1 MVPVVVGIVALAVGI
16 AAGFLIR
23 KTMAAS
29 DAQSIE
35 ARAQKALLEAER
47 EADATRVRAIQEA
60 REESATIRREAEEDV
75 RARRDEISR
84 LESRILESE
93 TDLRTR
99 VSTIES
105 KTLELQE
112 RDEKLQFVREQLAKA
127 ADQHRAE
134 LERIAGM
141 TSTEARE
148 HLVAQV
154 VEDAK
159 RAAMTQVREIEQ
171 RAREEGDERARKI
184 VTIAIQ
190 RVASEQTA
198 ESTVS
203 VFALPSEDMKG
214 RIIGREGRNIRA
226 FEATTGVNLIV
237 DDTPEAVV
245 LSCFDPVRREAARMT
260 LEKLVGDGRIHPAR
274 IEEIHERSL
283 RELEE
288 HIRRAGEDAVAE
300 VGITDIHPELIKLLG
315 RLQYR
320 TSYGQNVLK
329 HLVESAHIASA
340 LAAEIGVDGT
350 IAKRGA
356 FLHDIGKAVT
366 HEIEGSHAII
376 GAEIARRLKEGPEV
390 VHCIESHHGE
400 VEQHSVDAVLAQ
412 IADSISGGRP
422 GARRESLETY
432 VKRLQRL
439 EEICTA
445 MPDPPQPQTRC
456 LDRHSHHVRRPDEI
470 GRPGRGRRPR
480 ALRREGAR
488 HGHPAQ
494 RESVRGAGIRNDD
507 PELRP
512 GLARCVELHGCQS
525 RTRRT
530 GRRAERTRPMTQPSR
545 KRSGLGR
552 GLAYNTP
559 NEVDAHK
566 GHCRGVNRN
575 RAITFFFTPGV
586 DDINVTVNGPS
597 DIGGTVPVR
606 PRRRHDQHRQ
616 QRRQRQDCD
625 SQHGCRDAA
634 FGCQHHGEWSAGHPV
649 HGGRNFRL
657 R

>member
-1 MVPVVVGIVALAVGI
+1 MFPVVVGIVALVVGI

-23 KTMAAS
+23 KTIAAS
-29 DAQSIE
+29 NAQSIE
-35 ARAQKALLEAER
+35 ARAQKTLLEAER
-47 EADATRVRAIQEA
+47 EADATRVKAIQEA
-60 REESATIRREAEEDV
+60 REEASTVRREAEEDV
-75 RARRDEISR
+75 RMRREEVVR
-84 LESRILESE
+84 LERRIAESE
-93 TDLRTR
+93 DALRKQAEAVDKR
-99 VSTIES
+99 A
-105 KTLELQE
+105 LELQE
-112 RDEKLQFVREQLAKA
+112 RDEKLQYVREQLEKA
-127 ADQHRAE
+127 TEQHRAQ
-134 LERIAGM
+134 LERIASM
-141 TSTEARE
+141 TSGEARE
-148 HLVAQV
+148 HLMAQV
-154 VEDAK
+154 VDEAK

-171 RAREEGDERARKI
+171 HAREEGEERARKI

-245 LSCFDPVRREAARMT
+245 LSSFDPVRREAARMT
-260 LEKLVGDGRIHPAR
+260 LEKLVADGRIHPAR

-300 VGITDIHPELIKLLG
+300 VGLTDIHPELIKLLG

-350 IAKRGA
+350 VAKRGA

-376 GAEIARRLKEGPEV
+376 GAEIARRLKEDPEV

-432 VKRLQRL
+432 VKRLERL

-445 MPDPPQPQTRC
+445 QPGVEKTYAMQAGRE
-456 LDRHSHHVRRPDEI
+456 VR
-470 GRPGRGRRPR
+470 
-480 ALRREGAR
+480 
-488 HGHPAQ
+488 
-494 RESVRGAGIRNDD
+494 VMVK
-507 PELRP
+507 PE
-512 GLARCVELHGCQS
+512 
-525 RTRRT
+525 
-530 GRRAERTRPMTQPSR
+530 
-545 KRSGLGR
+545 
-552 GLAYNTP
+552 
-559 NEVDAHK
+559 D
-566 GHCRGVNRN
+566 
-575 RAITFFFTPGV
+575 V
-586 DDINVTVNGPS
+586 DDIQAQMIAREIAKQVEEELQYPGQIKITV
-597 DIGGTVPVR
+597 VR
-606 PRRRHDQHRQ
+606 ETR
-616 QRRQRQDCD
+616 
-625 SQHGCRDAA
+625 AVEFA
-634 FGCQHHGEWSAGHPV
+634 K
-649 HGGRNFRL
+649 
-657 R
+657 